1 MLPPALAKVKQ
12 ALESKPLATRTK
24 GEQELL
30 EELRDL
36 DQDPR
41 IGNIINTK
49 TFSQITSSG
58 ATCKCCGK

>member
-12 ALESKPLATRTK
+12 ALESKTPTARTK

-36 DQDPR
+36 DQDQR

-58 ATCKCCGK
+58 NTCKCCGK